1 MANVKPSSRRRQWL
15 AFSAVALGTFCS
27 VIDHGSISV
36 ALPSIS
42 EHFSANI
49 PTTQW
54 IVIVFSLTIVM
65 LLLPMSRLGD
75 TKGLTSIYR
84 LGCVILVFATLTA
97 GISPSLMVL
106 IGARVVQGVGA
117 AMTQGIGMAIVVS
130 VFPQGERGKAIGLIM
145 TTVGAGAI
153 AGPAFGGILVDWFG
167 WRAVFLGNVPLL
179 SVSLILAIFAIGNI
193 SPGRRTS
200 ESAQQAFDW
209 PGALLSSLAVLV
221 IMMLATN
228 FQRLASQPILLFV
241 LILSGFVLIIA
252 FIYRESR
259 CNSPMFKLDLFTNGV
274 FSWGV
279 LSAFLMFVGSS
290 GVLFLT
296 PFYLQEVLLFS
307 PKISGLTV
315 VPGAFCM
322 TILGVV
328 SGRLSDKF
336 GWGRFTLLG
345 LCLSASGLWILSFL
359 MVDSPLVHV
368 ISGLVLHSCGMGI
381 FYSPNSSAIL
391 SASGQANQGLA
402 SGMVNLV
409 RNSGSIVSVALA
421 TGVVTLSMAG
431 MGFEPSL
438 DAVRGAEII
447 GINEAFVT
455 GLRWAYR
462 TLGTLIVFSLFCS
475 VLQIRQSQRTSD

>member
-1 MANVKPSSRRRQWL
+1 VM
-15 AFSAVALGTFCS
+15 
-27 VIDHGSISV
+27 DHGSISV

-42 EHFSANI
+42 QHFAANI

-65 LLLPMSRLGD
+65 LLLPMGRLGD
-75 TKGLTSIYR
+75 TKGLGNIYR
-84 LGCVILVFATLTA
+84 LGCVILVLATLTA
-97 GISPSLMVL
+97 GLSSSLMVL
-106 IGARVVQGVGA
+106 IGARIIQGVGA

-179 SVSLILAIFAIGNI
+179 SLSLIMAIFAIKNA
-193 SPGRRTS
+193 SLPQRST
-200 ESAQQAFDW
+200 ESTKQSFDW

-228 FQRLASQPILLFV
+228 LQRLTSQPILLLVIIIFA
-241 LILSGFVLIIA
+241 SVLIIA

-259 CNSPMFKLDLFTNGV
+259 CNSPMFKLDLFANGV

-296 PFYLQEVLLFS
+296 PFYLQEILLFS

-315 VPGAFCM
+315 VPGALCM
-322 TILGVV
+322 TILGAV

-336 GWGRFTLLG
+336 GWGRFALLG
-345 LCLSASGLWILSFL
+345 LFLSASGLWILSFL
-359 MVDSPLVHV
+359 TVDSHLIHV
-368 ISGLVLHSCGMGI
+368 ICGLVLHSCGMGI

-391 SASGQANQGLA
+391 SVAGTANQGLA

-421 TGVVTLSMAG
+421 TGVVTSSMAG

-438 DAVRGAEII
+438 DAVRGAEIV

-462 TLGTLIVFSLFCS
+462 TLGTLIVFSLLCS
-475 VLQIRQSQRTSD
+475 VLQIRQAQRISASI